1 MDLSFRHDFWLARLP
16 RSPATLGRLELIV
29 LRPRKAERAE
39 PAEVEVSIERGLHGD
54 RWELDANRRPG
65 AQVSLMNVHVL
76 RAIAERDSARFAPA
90 GDNLVVDLDLSEK
103 NLPVGSLV
111 TIGDAVLE
119 ISPEPHRPCA
129 SFVERYGSLAAK
141 RVARGNRTGLRTRGV
156 LARVLAPG
164 ILRVGAN
171 VHVKR
176 PGSACLA

>member
-1 MDLSFRHDFWLARLP
+1 MDLSFRHDLWLARLP
-16 RSPATLGRLELIV
+16 RSPATLGRLELLV
-29 LRPRKAERAE
+29 VRPRRGERIE
-39 PAEVEVSIERGLHGD
+39 PAEVEVSVARGLHGD
-54 RWELDANRRPG
+54 RWELDPDRSAG

-76 RAIAERDSARFAPA
+76 RAIADGDATRLAPA

-119 ISPEPHRPCA
+119 ISPEPHRPCR
-129 SFVERYGSLAAK
+129 SFVERYGALAAK
-141 RVARGNRTGLRTRGV
+141 RVARGTRTGRRTRGV
-156 LARVLAPG
+156 LAFVVRPG
-164 ILRVGAN
+164 ILRVGAS